1 MLYKALLLTT
11 ATLCCTYM
19 NAQQT
24 IIIEGIVKNP
34 DNNHQMVVYK
44 INNRQKQDILAFDL
58 NADNTFKKE
67 IIINEPGVYFLDCQK
82 KQRLTFWAEDEDVNV
97 IFIGKDTAKVKSMP
111 ILVNPGRKNEV
122 FNLYN
127 FANKSY
133 GIRQTD
139 YATENM
145 EAKGSN
151 CSSWIEYNKKQ
162 SDKNKKEFADFI
174 CFIIDSYP
182 NISSV
187 ISTLPALEK
196 FDPARFPLYE
206 EKVIRNQEDNPVLIS
221 YLNNKNTRVASSTK
235 APLFSLDDSTH
246 TNKIGPANYQDKL
259 LLLDFW
265 ASWCGPCKKAIP
277 ELKQLYDKFHSMG
290 FDILSVS
297 IDKDSNSW
305 EKSLNEEK
313 MPWKQV
319 ISSNGGKDVMNL
331 YNFNLV
337 PTFVLI
343 DRKGNIIQSGVKVHE
358 LSGLI
363 EKHIK

>member
-1 MLYKALLLTT
+1 MLHKSILLTIS
-11 ATLCCTYM
+11 ALCSTLM

-44 INNRQKQDILAFDL
+44 MNNRQKEDILTFDL

-67 IIINEPGVYFLDCQK
+67 LIIHEPGIYFLDCQK

-97 IFIGKDTAKVKSMP
+97 IFTGKDTARIKSMP
-111 ILVNPGRKNEV
+111 ILINPGRKNEV
-122 FNLYN
+122 MNLYN
-127 FANKSY
+127 FANNTY

-139 YATENM
+139 YVIENK
-145 EAKGSN
+145 EAKESN
-151 CSSWIEYNKKQ
+151 CNPWIEFNKNQ

-174 CFIIDSYP
+174 CFIIESYP

-196 FDPARFPLYE
+196 FDSARFPIYE
-206 EKVIRNQEDNPVLIS
+206 EIVIRNQKDNPVLIS
-221 YLNNKNTRVASSTK
+221 YLKNKSSISPTSTK
-235 APLFSLDDSTH
+235 APLFSLNDSTYK
-246 TNKIGPANYQDKL
+246 NKIGPADFQDKL

-277 ELKQLYDKFHSMG
+277 ELKQLYNQFNSKG
-290 FDILSVS
+290 FDILSIS
-297 IDKDSNSW
+297 IDKNSNSW
-305 EKSLNEEK
+305 MKSLIEEQ

-319 ISSNGGKDVMNL
+319 ISSNGGKDVMSL
-331 YNFNLV
+331 YNFMLV

-343 DRKGNIIQSGVKVHE
+343 DRKGNIIQKGIKVDE
-358 LSGLI
+358 LSSLI

>member
-1 MLYKALLLTT
+1 MLHKSLLLTT
-11 ATLCCTYM
+11 AAFCCTFM

-24 IIIEGIVKNP
+24 IVIEGVVKNP
-34 DNNHQMVVYK
+34 DNNQKMVVYK
-44 INNRQKQDILAFDL
+44 MNNRQKQDILSFDL
-58 NADNTFKKE
+58 NADNTFKQE
-67 IIINEPGVYFLDCQK
+67 LIINEPGIYFLDCQK
-82 KQRLTFWAEDEDVNV
+82 KQRLTFWGEDEDVNV

-122 FNLYN
+122 MNLYN
-127 FANKSY
+127 FANKTY

-139 YATENM
+139 YVTENK
-145 EAKGSN
+145 EAKESN
-151 CSSWIEYNKKQ
+151 CNPWIEFNKNQ

-196 FDPARFPLYE
+196 FDPARFPVYE
-206 EKVIRNQEDNPVLIS
+206 EKVIRNQKDNPVLIS
-221 YLNNKNTRVASSTK
+221 YLKNKNSISTTSKK
-235 APLFSLDDSTH
+235 APLFSLDDSTR
-246 TNKIGPANYQDKL
+246 TNKIGPADYQDKL

-277 ELKQLYDKFHSMG
+277 KLKRLYSQFNSKG

-297 IDKDSNSW
+297 IDKEFNSW
-305 EKSLNEEK
+305 KKSLIEEQ

-331 YNFNLV
+331 YNFILV

-343 DRKGNIIQSGVKVHE
+343 DRKGNIIQSGIKVDE
-358 LSGLI
+358 LRTLI